1 MRNYLAIVLICC
13 FQSLFSQSEVVTSLT
28 LPIRNSLKFNRFIIH
43 PAFSFVREQAP
54 FLTFYNKRQWLSFEN
69 APQTYLVSYSGR
81 FLQNEGVALGLFQQN
96 EGLIT
101 TFGAVANFAHNIEL
115 QTESNLTF
123 GVNLGFYKSGLN
135 TAKIVTNYPDP
146 LFETIPS
153 SSFIVFNPGIN
164 YGTTFLDFG
173 MSLTNFL
180 VYNLRASELVLDH
193 PEKSVSVHLMHTG
206 YIEGN
211 GFFDKSKFS
220 AIVKSD
226 FRKGNTGIS
235 GVAML
240 TIPNG
245 LWTQLG
251 YSTIYGV
258 SGGLGV
264 NLSQSIAIE
273 YNYERGL
280 GNFAN
285 FGASHEIGFAYKFS
299 NRNSNY
305 EEDDLGSIIPPA
317 SDRGIV
323 YAQQKTVQKPKE
335 TLQQV
340 IAIPAQEKPIVVLK
354 PVQDTIAPT
363 TKLVETPIKK
373 DTIAPSALAVVQSK
387 KDSVEV
393 VVPKPKNRTFIAIDN
408 LKAALEVTKTKQ
420 DDLLSRLSVTIASKK
435 EDLAQ
440 MKEENDLSEQG
451 IYAVP
456 KPFKSS
462 ATENTEL
469 ESLQTEIAAIAK
481 DQKDK
486 IRELETVYNEK
497 LKNGNEEDTELLN
510 DYAQTIQNLKQE
522 HIAAVQANVD
532 LNRTLEEIKEATE
545 IEKKRRIK
553 RASFINVDGRL
564 AQDIATL
571 KRIKETTILSQVPL
585 LSSDFD
591 SGEEQPEVQ
600 IIKGNKNVP
609 SAYYLVIAVHS
620 EVAKRDEFLTK
631 TVASGQPNVNFF
643 YDANSSK
650 YFIYY
655 DSFDNIEAAKQ
666 ALKNKG
672 SLPYNGTMS
681 IVKME

>member
-96 EGLIT
+96 EGVIT

-173 MSLTNFL
+173 VSLTNFL
-180 VYNLRASELVLDH
+180 VYNLRASELVVDH

-497 LKNGNEEDTELLN
+497 LKNGNKEDTALLN

-553 RASFINVDGRL
+553 RASFLNVDGRL